1 MIPKLKPHL
10 KVDPCLTV
18 PPLLSLF
25 VDFNLHF
32 SQDAHKGIAAADKY
46 KGVVDCF
53 TRVHN
58 EQVPEKRLV
67 LRKMREILIPF
78 QGFLS
83 FWRGNVVN
91 VVRYFPTQV
100 CQ

>member
-1 MIPKLKPHL
+1 MH
-10 KVDPCLTV
+10 
-18 PPLLSLF
+18 F
-25 VDFNLHF
+25 F

-53 TRVHN
+53 TRVQN
-58 EQVPEKRLV
+58 EQVSKV
-67 LRKMREILIPF
+67 HFKIHVILILF

-100 CQ
+100 FTINLTI